1 MDFYDLVN
9 PSDFGELYR
18 HQLKQTISAYN
29 PTQIVLGEA
38 LQNAID
44 AIVEADGT
52 SHEITI
58 NFDLD
63 NRSVKVIDTGIGFPN
78 DPKLLFLGGGT
89 KRHGD
94 IRLFGF
100 VGVGIKVVLF
110 SSQKFSIRGYSND
123 GAFCYEISDAY
134 QFDKDPSPNLRVPK
148 KFTTDPSPLEK
159 GTEVYYQ

>member
-1 MDFYDLVN
+1 MEYYDLLN
-9 PSDFGELYR
+9 PSDFSELYR

-58 NFDLD
+58 DLD
-63 NRSVKVIDTGIGFPN
+63 LDERTVKVIDTGIGFPN

-89 KRHGD
+89 KRDGNP
-94 IRLFGF
+94 RLFGF

-110 SSQKFSIRGYSND
+110 SSKNLVYEDIQMMRHFVTKYQTLTNSIKIHLQSYMCLTNSL
-123 GAFCYEISDAY
+123 
-134 QFDKDPSPNLRVPK
+134 PTHLH
-148 KFTTDPSPLEK
+148 
-159 GTEVYYQ
+159 